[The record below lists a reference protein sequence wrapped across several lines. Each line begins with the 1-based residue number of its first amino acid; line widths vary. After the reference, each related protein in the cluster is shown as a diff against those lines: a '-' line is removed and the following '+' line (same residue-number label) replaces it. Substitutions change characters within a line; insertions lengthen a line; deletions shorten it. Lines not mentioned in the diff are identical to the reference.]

1 MSNLSNIGF
10 GIQNRDDLNEII
22 HRAIGLGHITKAVP
36 DEGICVV
43 YTDKSGAELWLTLNE
58 DSELIGF
65 NPHFK
70 GQSKQTVCLTAII
83 YPPQSPTNEVLYH
96 AWADPA
102 EANKPETG
110 SYPFAFNAA
119 DFNSNAVI
127 NQLNL
132 PQNVQVQLAAFAQ
145 QLNYYPT
152 KQDFDS
158 SQDTS
163 VALDSRLFIPI
174 GLLAGKDAEITNLQ
188 PLGMIIGIVKEWQK
202 LQNDLTQQSFY
213 WLLIDTYGGTVDML
227 ADTTLLPND
236 PQIDSI
242 IQAQCWLSGQIIGVP
257 NV

>member
-10 GIQNRDDLNEII
+10 GIQNRNDLNEII
-22 HRAIGLGHITKAVP
+22 HKAVGLGHITKAVP

-58 DSELIGF
+58 DSELTGF

-70 GQSKQTVCLTAII
+70 GQSKRTVCLTAAI
-83 YPPQSPTNEVLYH
+83 YPPKSPTNEVFYH

-102 EANKPETG
+102 EENKPETG
-110 SYPFAFNAA
+110 VYPFVFNAA
-119 DFNSNAVI
+119 DFNTNAVI
-127 NQLNL
+127 NQLQL
-132 PQNVQVQLAAFAQ
+132 PQNVQIQLAALAQ
-145 QLNYYPT
+145 QLNYYAT

-158 SQDTS
+158 SQD
-163 VALDSRLFIPI
+163 AEILLDSRLFIPT
-174 GLLAGKDAEITNLQ
+174 GLFVGKDTETTSPQ
-188 PLGMIIGIVKEWQK
+188 PLGMIIGVVKEWQK
-202 LQNDLTQQSFY
+202 LQNDLTKQWFY
-213 WLLIDTYGGTVDML
+213 WLLLDTYGGTVDVL